1 MKKHL
6 PSEAMI
12 SIMLTLI
19 TLIIL
24 FIIADATRFYALT
37 YDGVRYLF
45 ESLVERGIHYAFS
58 LESYFYRFLI
68 FQLGKIFSTFTNL
81 QNFHFLLFVIIFVQ
95 ANYLFYKFLSY
106 KFVVALNILMLLNL
120 YASGLI
126 FVVERETILS
136 FLIFGFFSFT
146 LPIFFEKLN
155 LIHYIF
161 LMIYGTLAPLIKL
174 EGSLL
179 YFGFIALN
187 FTLDLP
193 KKVKFF
199 TITFS
204 LASIFSFNFIFTHHG
219 LKEARGNYFSTVLIK
234 PLVYILSK
242 KNISG
247 TLKEEDLK
255 TITQI
260 YNKDSLLLKEN
271 IHNVPV
277 INIYYKKKIHNI
289 AKKFSLELSTIP
301 LILKN
306 FDLLIEVS
314 WMNFI
319 SSLDSFYPHGFTL
332 KSFFFNDGYNDPYID
347 YHFLKTTIEH
357 LKQNINKNIYQLT
370 KTIHLFYIKTGIYY
384 LFTTPISIIL
394 NFILLILFSI
404 NRRWDFFILFF
415 AFFAM
420 NLGVILFAP
429 NDNARYYYHLV
440 FINPLLWIYTFINV
454 KKFKENLIK

>member
-1 MKKHL
+1 
-6 PSEAMI
+6 
-12 SIMLTLI
+12 
-19 TLIIL
+19 
-24 FIIADATRFYALT
+24 
-37 YDGVRYLF
+37 
-45 ESLVERGIHYAFS
+45 
-58 LESYFYRFLI
+58 
-68 FQLGKIFSTFTNL
+68 
-81 QNFHFLLFVIIFVQ
+81 
-95 ANYLFYKFLSY
+95 
-106 KFVVALNILMLLNL
+106 
-120 YASGLI
+120 
-126 FVVERETILS
+126 
-136 FLIFGFFSFT
+136 
-146 LPIFFEKLN
+146 
-155 LIHYIF
+155 
-161 LMIYGTLAPLIKL
+161 MIYGTLAPLIKL

-199 TITFS
+199 AITFS